1 MFTTIQFQWIFDGKN
16 HLTLRLTMKA
26 KKRLAKGGYKGQE
39 EHQQRRTMKAKKN
52 TNKGGPQR
60 PRRT

>member
-1 MFTTIQFQWIFDGKN
+1 
-16 HLTLRLTMKA
+16 MKA